1 MKIRI
6 RRSNKDDVDG
16 IYECHKKC
24 FDQGDHWYKSSIQQF
39 VDKSYVIED
48 ITNKSE
54 TNKTN
59 IIVGV
64 LLQGP
69 IIPCELSE
77 VDNFEPVNKTGQIFK
92 ENNLHLETNYGITM
106 VCVVPECRGK
116 GLATKLIELHFK
128 ENDNDMLCLNT
139 RASNKAIGLY
149 KKMGYEHIATIKD
162 KYYFPNEDSYF
173 MIKN

>member
-16 IYECHKKC
+16 IYDCHKEC
-24 FDQGDHWYKSSIQQF
+24 FEQGDHWYKSSIQQF
-39 VDKSYVIED
+39 VDRSYVIEAV
-48 ITNKSE
+48 E
-54 TNKTN
+54 TKK
-59 IIVGV
+59 IVGV

-69 IIPCELSE
+69 IVPCEMSE
-77 VDNFEPVNKTGQIFK
+77 VDNFVPVSKTGEIFI
-92 ENNLHLETNYGITM
+92 ENKLHLETNYGITM

-128 ENDNDMLCLNT
+128 ENDNEMLCLNT
-139 RASNKAIGLY
+139 RASNKAIDLY

-162 KYYFPNEDSYF
+162 KYYFPTEDSVF
-173 MIKN
+173 MVKN